1 MTACLMR
8 LYYKHSVTLK
18 LGGNYVT
25 MTLMCAVLYCVTG
38 SLPPSPFSCLLLFN
52 KFREL
57 KLIRCL
63 LRTRVYKKKPFQCL
77 VLSPDYQYY

>member
-1 MTACLMR
+1 MR
-8 LYYKHSVTLK
+8 LYYKFSVTLN

-38 SLPPSPFSCLLLFN
+38 SLPPSPFSCLRLFN
-52 KFREL
+52 KFKEL

-63 LRTRVYKKKPFQCL
+63 LRTRAYKVAPNKGL
-77 VLSPDYQYY
+77 DSEDGE